1 MAYLVPSWTP
11 SWPIQGRLGA
21 ILGHLGRSN
30 DPRPGHPDPR
40 GGGRGKG
47 NPLPEGEERG
57 LEEGKRGSLNH
68 SRPKG
73 LVGLQDALP
82 HASHMYEKWRQSG
95 AKSTSV
101 HAWVASFQK
110 MQDRRARVRHPVDA
124 LGPCIQRYVA
134 WTGCSTSSVERGLGH
149 LTRILG
155 KERTE
160 LDVRS
165 QVGEL
170 KLHTDIQL
178 PTASPPPRL
187 GCEL

>member
-1 MAYLVPSWTP
+1 M
-11 SWPIQGRLGA
+11 
-21 ILGHLGRSN
+21 
-30 DPRPGHPDPR
+30 
-40 GGGRGKG
+40 
-47 NPLPEGEERG
+47 
-57 LEEGKRGSLNH
+57 EEGKRGSLNH

-110 MQDRRARVRHPVDA
+110 MRDRRARVIHPVDA

>member
-1 MAYLVPSWTP
+1 MINPSP
-11 SWPIQGRLGA
+11 K
-21 ILGHLGRSN
+21 
-30 DPRPGHPDPR
+30 
-40 GGGRGKG
+40 GKK
-47 NPLPEGEERG
+47 G

>member
-1 MAYLVPSWTP
+1 M
-11 SWPIQGRLGA
+11 
-21 ILGHLGRSN
+21 GHLGRPN
-30 DPRPGHPDPR
+30 GPRNPPSRSR
-40 GGGRGKG
+40 GWGRGKG
-47 NPLPEGEERG
+47 KPLPEGEERG
-57 LEEGKRGSLNH
+57 LEEGKRGLLNH